1 MNREELR
8 NQAAGRRNYA
18 EADEGKRALW
28 KCTYCGHDFIS
39 ETVFMRHQCKE
50 KARHEE
56 LRSPIG
62 QAAYDYYREW
72 MRLQKHSIPP
82 IETFA
87 ESKFRSTFVK
97 FAQHAAK
104 VHIPSVKQFIRIMV
118 ENGKVPPGLWCRD
131 NVYSMYLKAYDAAV
145 TPLDQFMGSLQVL
158 EELAHELK
166 VPLANVFPAIGV
178 STLEDLIKK
187 RKLSHWF
194 LLASSKFRSYLLKL
208 SAEDRDRL
216 SAALNADAA
225 VARVMQEQTLF
236 TEFGKATKEVGL

>member
-8 NQAAGRRNYA
+8 NQAANRRNPVG
-18 EADEGKRALW
+18 EGDRKVAW
-28 KCTYCGHDFIS
+28 KCTYCGHDFVL
-39 ETVFMRHQCKE
+39 EKVFMAHRCKE
-50 KARHEE
+50 KLRHEE
-56 LRSPIG
+56 LRSPVG
-62 QAAYDYYREW
+62 QAAYAYYREW

-87 ESKFRSTFVK
+87 ESKFYTTFVK

-104 VHIPSVKQFIRIMV
+104 VHIPSVNQFIRVMV

-158 EELAHELK
+158 EDLALELK
-166 VPLANVFPAIGV
+166 VPLPDIYPAIGV
-178 STLEDLIKK
+178 ETLEDLIKK

-194 LLASSKFRSYLLKL
+194 LLASAKFRAYLMAL
-208 SAEDRDRL
+208 SVEDRDRIG
-216 SAALNADAA
+216 AVLNAEGA
-225 VARVMQEQTLF
+225 VARMMQEQELF
-236 TEFGKATKEVGL
+236 TEFGRATKEVGL